1 MKYLLDTCVISE
13 LVRPKPATSVA
24 NWIREQQ
31 EDLLHFSVLTLGE
44 LRKGIDRLP
53 EGRKRVRLENW
64 LNRDLRLR
72 FIGRWLPI
80 DEEIAERWGLMNT
93 RAIAQGRAMPVIDS
107 LIAATA
113 LVHGMTVVTRNT
125 DDMQP
130 SGVLLL
136 NPWTAY

>member
-31 EDLLHFSVLTLGE
+31 EYLLYFSVLTLGE

-72 FIGRWLPI
+72 FVGRWLPI
-80 DEEIAERWGLMNT
+80 DEEIAERWGLVNA